1 MALDIRKGGTLNRV
15 MRTIGIIA
23 GNGVYPE
30 TFARA
35 ARRQS
40 EEIRLVC
47 IAFDGETKPEFNEE
61 VDAIKWIKV
70 GQLGKLIDYFVK
82 EGVKEAV
89 MVGQIAPKNLY
100 SFRPDL
106 RTIKMLARLKERNA
120 ESMFGG
126 IADEMAK
133 DGINLLS
140 AVTFL
145 ENDLAGEGHLF
156 GPKPKDKM
164 EEDAVY
170 GFQIAKE
177 CSRLD
182 IGQSVLV
189 REGTVL
195 AVEAFEG
202 TNECIKRGGELGKRK
217 NVTLAKVSK
226 PNQDFRFDVPVI
238 GPLTLETCK
247 TAGVSQIVVES
258 RCTLILEQKKVAEL
272 AKKYKITIFGK
283 GA

>member
-1 MALDIRKGGTLNRV
+1 MYYMRT

-35 ARRQS
+35 ARAQS

-47 IAFDGETKPEFNEE
+47 VAFDGETKPEFASE
-61 VDAIKWIKV
+61 VDEIKWLKV
-70 GQLGKLIDYFVK
+70 GQLGKMIDFFVK
-82 EGVKEAV
+82 HGVKEAV

-100 SFRPDL
+100 NFRPDL
-106 RTIKMLARLKERNA
+106 RTIGVLARLKERNA
-120 ESMFGG
+120 ESMFGA
-126 IADEMAK
+126 IADELAK
-133 DGINLLS
+133 DGVELLS

-145 ENDLAGEGHLF
+145 DDQLAQVGHMY
-156 GPKPKDKM
+156 GPAPKEKVQ
-164 EEDAVY
+164 EDAEY
-170 GFQIAKE
+170 GFKIAKE
-177 CSRLD
+177 SSRLD

-202 TNECIKRGGELGKRK
+202 TNECIKRGGELGRGKG
-217 NVTLAKVSK
+217 VTLAKVSK

-238 GPLTLETCK
+238 GPITIETCRS
-247 TAGVSQIVVES
+247 AGVSQIVVEAG
-258 RCTLILEQKKVAEL
+258 CTLVLEPERVAEL
-272 AKKYKITIFGK
+272 AKKYKVTVQSLST
-283 GA
+283 AA